1 MLDHKAIGQRIRLR
15 RLELNLSQEEFA
27 EIVDISPS
35 FVGAIERGEK
45 SATIDTFDAIISA
58 LGVSWDYLMHGV
70 KKRCDKE
77 DCQLYKDAVALLKQ
91 YGMDG
96 SGTAE
101 K

>member
-15 RLELNLSQEEFA
+15 RLELNLAQEDFA

-35 FVGAIERGEK
+35 FVGVIERGEK

-58 LGVSWDYLMHGV
+58 LRVTWDYLMHGV

-77 DCQLYKDAVALLKQ
+77 VCLLYKDAVELLKQ
-91 YGMDG
+91 YGMADP
-96 SGTAE
+96 GTAG